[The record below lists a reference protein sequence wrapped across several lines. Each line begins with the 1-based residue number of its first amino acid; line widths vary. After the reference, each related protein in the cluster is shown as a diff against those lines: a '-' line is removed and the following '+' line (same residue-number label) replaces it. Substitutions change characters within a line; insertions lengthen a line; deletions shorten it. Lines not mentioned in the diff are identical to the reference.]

1 MILTNAQM
9 FDSIQALRQ
18 ATEEKGLLGY
28 AVAVNLRKLSA
39 IPEVLEF
46 SRKRDELLAQHGQD
60 AGGGSYTFTPE
71 ALQAFRAEL
80 QPFADLQTDVAVM
93 QVAPDVFCGGN
104 LTSGQMLTLYWMVK
118 EE

>member
-39 IPEVLEF
+39 TPEQLEF
-46 SRKRDELLAQHGQD
+46 NSKRDELLAQYGQD

-71 ALQAFRAEL
+71 ALQAFRAAL
-80 QPFADLQTDVAVM
+80 GPYAALQTDVAVM
-93 QVAPDVFCGGN
+93 QVHPTVFCGGN
-104 LTSGQMLTLYWMVK
+104 LTSGQMLTLFWMVK